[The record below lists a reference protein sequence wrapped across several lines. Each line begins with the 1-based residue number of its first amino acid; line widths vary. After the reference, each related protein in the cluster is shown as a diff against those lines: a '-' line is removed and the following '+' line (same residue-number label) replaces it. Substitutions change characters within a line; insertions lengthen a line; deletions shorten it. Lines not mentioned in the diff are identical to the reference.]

1 MADKEILRFDN
12 LGQYLLLKNG
22 NYLYKVP
29 FRNGRAVLKVYY
41 GSRSVPSC
49 MLKSFDNVVMNGQ
62 TSYMPK
68 TRLKNEQAS
77 MKIWREAG
85 IRVFNI
91 YDNVEVEGLPPGG
104 YALYEYVPGRNF
116 HKYLPDESVPL
127 EERLRWYRI
136 FLEQWH
142 RRHALACR
150 TRNPMLIHENGD
162 IKHVMLHNNELYWF
176 DFEMVFRSGAHI
188 EDLVARELLAYIK
201 TLRTF
206 LSPERFDLFLKETL
220 ERYPDRNYLE
230 LIYPYMF
237 KNRKPLHRLGR
248 WIDFNFKAK
257 SRKPDSKY
265 QLALLI
271 RDYLAAHPRSA
282 G

>member
-1 MADKEILRFDN
+1 MADKELLRFDN
-12 LGQYLLLKNG
+12 LSQYLLLKNG
-22 NYLYKVP
+22 NYLYKIP
-29 FRNGRAVLKVYY
+29 FHGGWAVLKVYY
-41 GSRSVPSC
+41 GSRSMVGC
-49 MLKSFDNVVMNGQ
+49 FTKSLDNVVMNGQ

-77 MKIWREAG
+77 IKLWRQAG
-85 IRVFNI
+85 LRVFDI
-91 YDNVEVEGLPPGG
+91 YENVEVEGLPPGG

-142 RRHALACR
+142 RRHALACQ

-188 EDLVARELLAYIK
+188 EDLVARELLAYLK
-201 TLRTF
+201 TLGSF
-206 LSPERFDLFLKETL
+206 LPPERFQLFFRETM
-220 ERYPDRNYLE
+220 EHYPGREYLE
-230 LIYPYMF
+230 GIYPFMF
-237 KNRKPLHRLGR
+237 QNRNLVHRLGR
-248 WIDFNFKAK
+248 RLDFAFRAPAQ
-257 SRKPDSKY
+257 KPLSKY
-265 QLALLI
+265 RIALLV
-271 RDYLAAHPRSA
+271 RDYLTTHPRTP
-282 G
+282 

>member
-12 LGQYLLLKNG
+12 LAAYLLLKNG
-22 NYLYKVP
+22 NFLYKVP
-29 FRNGRAVLKVYY
+29 FHGGWAVLKVYY
-41 GSRSVPSC
+41 GSKNLLQCVTKSV
-49 MLKSFDNVVMNGQ
+49 DNVVMNGQ

-68 TRLKNEQAS
+68 TRLLNEQSS

-85 IRVFNI
+85 LRVFNI
-91 YDNVEVEGLPPGG
+91 YDNVTVEGLPEGG
-104 YALYEYVPGRNF
+104 YALYEHVPGRNF
-116 HKYLPDESVPL
+116 HKYLPDESVPI

-188 EDLVARELLAYIK
+188 EELVARELLAYLK
-201 TLRTF
+201 TLRSF
-206 LSPERFDLFLKETL
+206 LPDERFDLFFRETMD
-220 ERYPDRNYLE
+220 RYPDRSLLE
-230 LIYPYMF
+230 GIYPFMF
-237 KNRKPLHRLGR
+237 HNRNLVNRIGR
-248 WIDFNFKAK
+248 WIDFKFRGKA
-257 SRKPDSKY
+257 RKPGSKY
-265 QLALLI
+265 RIALLI
-271 RDYLAAHPRSA
+271 KEYLDAHPKQD
-282 G
+282 